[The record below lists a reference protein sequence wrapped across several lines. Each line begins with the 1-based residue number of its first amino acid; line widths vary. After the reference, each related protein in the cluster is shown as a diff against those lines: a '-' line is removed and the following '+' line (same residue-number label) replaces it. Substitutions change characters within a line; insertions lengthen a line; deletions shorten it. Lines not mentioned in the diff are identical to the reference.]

1 MKTVDCA
8 KNALDKRTGGTVNGG
23 VTLGQNL
30 TISWGG
36 RTATYHENGDITG
49 PAWGGAL
56 SGWITARTNEA
67 QSNAWQHAD
76 HVANGRATWDYVNTT
91 FVRDI
96 RLGHMQEI
104 QIWRGTGYRDEP
116 HYVITGVYNGNVDA
130 YVDYV
135 QRRILQKNVNGNW
148 INVWFM

>member
-1 MKTVDCA
+1 MLETVDCA

-23 VTLGQNL
+23 ITLGQNL

-56 SGWITARTNEA
+56 SGWIIARANEA

-76 HVANGRATWDYVNTT
+76 HVANGRATWDYVNQNCV
-91 FVRDI
+91 FNVQ
-96 RLGHMQEI
+96 LGARQVNPGFSGRFDTPSGCVITSAHGDSDNWIAAQYAPI
-104 QIWRGTGYRDEP
+104 QIW
-116 HYVITGVYNGNVDA
+116 
-130 YVDYV
+130 
-135 QRRILQKNVNGNW
+135 KNNQWVTIAG
-148 INVWFM
+148 